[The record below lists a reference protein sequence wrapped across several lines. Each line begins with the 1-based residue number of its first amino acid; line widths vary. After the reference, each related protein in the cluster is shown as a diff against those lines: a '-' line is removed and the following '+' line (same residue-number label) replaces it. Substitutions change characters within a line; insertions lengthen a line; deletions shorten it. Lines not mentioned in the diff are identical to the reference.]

1 VSAYSF
7 LVETLFGL
15 YILVIML
22 RFLLQWAKAD
32 FYNDI
37 SQFIVRLTN
46 PLLRP
51 LRRIIPGIL
60 GLDFAAIVL
69 MLILQVIELLLLG
82 YSFNGNLLIIA
93 IVQLIRLAIH
103 IFLIVIIIQVILSWL
118 SLLGKFPM
126 TRSHSIIRLLYQ
138 LSEPILGPLR
148 RVLPAVSGFDFSPL
162 VATLLLIFLNKLLS
176 DLLLMAGI
184 AGA

>member
-1 VSAYSF
+1 
-7 LVETLFGL
+7 
-15 YILVIML
+15 ML

-32 FYNDI
+32 FYNDL
-37 SQFIVRLTN
+37 SQFIVKLTN

-51 LRRIIPGIL
+51 LRRIIPGFG

-69 MLILQVIELLLLG
+69 MLLLQLLELLLLG
-82 YSFNGNLLIIA
+82 YPLSGILPVIAFAQLL
-93 IVQLIRLAIH
+93 RLAIH

-118 SLLGKFPM
+118 SLLGTFSLA
-126 TRSHSIIRLLYQ
+126 RSHPIIRLLYQ
-138 LSEPILGPLR
+138 LSEPILRPIR
-148 RVLPAVSGFDFSPL
+148 RVLPAMSGLDISPL

-184 AGA
+184 AGT